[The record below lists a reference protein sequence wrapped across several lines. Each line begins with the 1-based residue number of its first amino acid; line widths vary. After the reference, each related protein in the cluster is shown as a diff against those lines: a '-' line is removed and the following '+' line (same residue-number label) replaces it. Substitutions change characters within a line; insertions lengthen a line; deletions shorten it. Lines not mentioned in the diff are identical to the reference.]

1 MPDESTIPLLDH
13 ELAEDELAWMKA
25 VYQDFGKIRA
35 SFAGREKEFN
45 PKQALREVLAREEY
59 RLQPRWTCRDPVP
72 GVSART
78 AMAAASPRC
87 SCQEWSCINTREAEP
102 TSFPSMWS
110 ARRMRFPSARMHG
123 PC

>member
-1 MPDESTIPLLDH
+1 MPEESTIKLLDH

-35 SFAGREKEFN
+35 SFAGRETDSTRSKRCAKSSPGKN
-45 PKQALREVLAREEY
+45 TG
-59 RLQPRWTCRDPVP
+59 LQPRRTCQDPVP

-78 AMAAASPRC
+78 AMAAASPLC

-102 TSFPSMWS
+102 TSFPCMWS
-110 ARRMRFPSARMHG
+110 ARRMRFPSPRMHG
-123 PC
+123 PS